1 MSAERFSA
9 WFLVQNELVQQ
20 LVLFGPPFL
29 VSVVIGLALGGR
41 FRLIPLAWKFNPTL
55 ASAIDTLR
63 AEAERDADSEWT
75 HAAKAS
81 VDDLVQRRRRGL
93 H

>member
-9 WFLVQNELVQQ
+9 WFFTQTELVQH
-20 LVLFGPPFL
+20 LVVLGPPFL

-41 FRLIPLAWKFNPTL
+41 FRLMRLAWRYNPTL
-55 ASAIDTLR
+55 ASALDTLHAD
-63 AEAERDADSEWT
+63 AESEADSEWT